1 MRIRMYNVGFGDC
14 FCIRD
19 RKSSLLVDFGAANS
33 KIEGRPRREVFD
45 VIISDLTT
53 ISRKNLLLTHFHP
66 DHVSGLLYMMRYRRD
81 AYEFEKIYLPDVFSD
96 PEMKYTLTLLLL
108 ADVTKKAS
116 LPGRRVSLFALA
128 EALCARKVKIDLLSR
143 GSEFEGKYTALW
155 PDVREVSRETEDVFN
170 SLIEDNEKAMTELV
184 NIAEEVRQLFMS
196 MTEEENEADD
206 PGAEKEAEDA
216 ALNQKDSDSAGSV
229 QENGGLQEYVQ
240 TKLELESKMGV
251 DGFAAQAHAANGTA
265 EVEKGAET
273 ESAAGTGAKPAV
285 RSAEQEDTVNS
296 QKETQRRLR
305 PEKLEKKFREL
316 QATPEFQI
324 LLECAEKQG
333 SLLRQFRHKISLA
346 FQNTRDGE
354 LNLLFT
360 GDVQPQYMK
369 MIVEDYD
376 GKIPLHEHYWCIK
389 VPHHGTESHFFD
401 FSRFSP
407 ENMLIPNGAYYD
419 NSKKKSKN
427 QRTSMQYGGL
437 FYINDAHMYCSNC
450 DCCDSYEN
458 GCSCREYDVISPS
471 YYKDI

>member
-19 RKSSLLVDFGAANS
+19 RKGSLLVDFGAVNS

-53 ISRKNLLLTHFHP
+53 IRKKNLLLTHFHP

-116 LPGRRVSLFALA
+116 LPGRRVSLLALA

-155 PDVREVSRETEDVFN
+155 PDVKMVNRETEDVFN

-196 MTEEENEADD
+196 MTVDENGADNL
-206 PGAEKEAEDA
+206 GAEKEAVDA
-216 ALNQKDSDSAGSV
+216 
-229 QENGGLQEYVQ
+229 
-240 TKLELESKMGV
+240 
-251 DGFAAQAHAANGTA
+251 AANGT
-265 EVEKGAET
+265 VGAET
-273 ESAAGTGAKPAV
+273 GAETASTAGTGVKSAV
-285 RSAEQEDTVNS
+285 KSAEQEDIENS

-316 QATPEFQI
+316 QVTPEFQT

-333 SLLRQFRHKISLA
+333 HLLRQFRYKISLA
-346 FQNTRDGE
+346 FQNTSDSE

-407 ENMLIPNGAYYD
+407 ENMMIPNGAYYD

>member
-53 ISRKNLLLTHFHP
+53 IRKKNLLLTHFHP

-81 AYEFEKIYLPDVFSD
+81 AYEFEKIYLPDVFSG
-96 PEMKYTLTLLLL
+96 PEMKYTLALLLL

-155 PDVREVSRETEDVFN
+155 PDVSEVSRETEEVFN
-170 SLIEDNEKAMTELV
+170 SLIENHENAMTELV
-184 NIAEEVRQLFMS
+184 NIAEEVRELFLS
-196 MTEEENEADD
+196 MTEETLEAEEKSEPLSVPEDTDGPESSLKDPREYSGENEEYTQEKLVLANEDAGAAIEDTAED
-206 PGAEKEAEDA
+206 PEETEKER
-216 ALNQKDSDSAGSV
+216 V
-229 QENGGLQEYVQ
+229 
-240 TKLELESKMGV
+240 
-251 DGFAAQAHAANGTA
+251 
-265 EVEKGAET
+265 
-273 ESAAGTGAKPAV
+273 
-285 RSAEQEDTVNS
+285 
-296 QKETQRRLR
+296 RRLN

-316 QATPEFQI
+316 QATEEFQA
-324 LLECAEKQG
+324 LLESAEKQG
-333 SLLRQFRHKISLA
+333 HSLRQFRHKISLA
-346 FQNTRDGE
+346 FQNTIDGE

-369 MIVEDYD
+369 MIAENYD
-376 GKIPLHEHYWCIK
+376 GKIQLHEHYWCIK

-401 FSRFSP
+401 FSGFSP
-407 ENMLIPNGAYYD
+407 ENMMIPNGAYYD

-437 FYINDAHMYCSNC
+437 FYINEAHMYCSNC

>member
-1 MRIRMYNVGFGDC
+1 MYNVGFGDC

-53 ISRKNLLLTHFHP
+53 IRKKNLLLTHFHP

-81 AYEFEKIYLPDVFSD
+81 AYEFEKIYLPDVFSG
-96 PEMKYTLTLLLL
+96 PEMKYTLALLLL

-155 PDVREVSRETEDVFN
+155 PDVSEVSRETEDVFN
-170 SLIEDNEKAMTELV
+170 SLIENHENAMTELV
-184 NIAEEVRQLFMS
+184 NIAEEVRQLFLS
-196 MTEEENEADD
+196 MTEDEKTENDVDNLSVDPNTEELKSADTSAEYAQEKLNLGD
-206 PGAEKEAEDA
+206 ALPVRESTGTADENTSEDQEISEKE
-216 ALNQKDSDSAGSV
+216 K
-229 QENGGLQEYVQ
+229 
-240 TKLELESKMGV
+240 TRR
-251 DGFAAQAHAANGTA
+251 AN
-265 EVEKGAET
+265 
-273 ESAAGTGAKPAV
+273 
-285 RSAEQEDTVNS
+285 
-296 QKETQRRLR
+296 

-316 QATPEFQI
+316 QATPEFQA
-324 LLECAEKQG
+324 LLESAEKQG
-333 SLLRQFRHKISLA
+333 HSLRQFRHKISLA
-346 FQNTRDGE
+346 FQNTNDGE

-369 MIVEDYD
+369 MIAENYD
-376 GKIPLHEHYWCIK
+376 GKIQLHEHYWCIK

-401 FSRFSP
+401 FSSFSP
-407 ENMLIPNGAYYD
+407 ENMMIPNGAYYD

-458 GCSCREYDVISPS
+458 GCSCREYDVISPA

>member
-1 MRIRMYNVGFGDC
+1 MYNVGFGDC

-53 ISRKNLLLTHFHP
+53 IRKKNLLLTHFHP

-81 AYEFEKIYLPDVFSD
+81 AYEFEKIYLPDVFSG
-96 PEMKYTLTLLLL
+96 PEMKYTLALLLL

-155 PDVREVSRETEDVFN
+155 PDVSEVSRETEEVFN
-170 SLIEDNEKAMTELV
+170 SLIENHENAMTELV
-184 NIAEEVRQLFMS
+184 NIAEEVRELFLS
-196 MTEEENEADD
+196 MTEETLEAEEKSEPLSVPEDTDGSESSLKDPREYSGENEEYTQEKLVLANEDAGAAIEDTAED
-206 PGAEKEAEDA
+206 PEETEKER
-216 ALNQKDSDSAGSV
+216 V
-229 QENGGLQEYVQ
+229 
-240 TKLELESKMGV
+240 
-251 DGFAAQAHAANGTA
+251 
-265 EVEKGAET
+265 
-273 ESAAGTGAKPAV
+273 
-285 RSAEQEDTVNS
+285 
-296 QKETQRRLR
+296 RRLN

-316 QATPEFQI
+316 QATEEFQA
-324 LLECAEKQG
+324 LLESAEKQG
-333 SLLRQFRHKISLA
+333 HSLRQFRHKISLA
-346 FQNTRDGE
+346 FQNTIDGE

-369 MIVEDYD
+369 MIAENYD
-376 GKIPLHEHYWCIK
+376 GKIQLHEHYWCIK

-401 FSRFSP
+401 FSGFSP
-407 ENMLIPNGAYYD
+407 ENMMIPNGAYYD

>member
-53 ISRKNLLLTHFHP
+53 IRKKNLLLTHFHP

-81 AYEFEKIYLPDVFSD
+81 AYEFEKIYLPDVFSG
-96 PEMKYTLTLLLL
+96 PEMKYTLALLLL

-155 PDVREVSRETEDVFN
+155 PDVSEVSRETEEVFN
-170 SLIEDNEKAMTELV
+170 SLIENHENAMTELV
-184 NIAEEVRQLFMS
+184 NIAEEVRELFLS
-196 MTEEENEADD
+196 MTEETLEAEEKSESLSVPEDTDGPESSLKDPREYSGENEEYTQEKLVLANEDAGAAIEDTAED
-206 PGAEKEAEDA
+206 PEETEKER
-216 ALNQKDSDSAGSV
+216 V
-229 QENGGLQEYVQ
+229 
-240 TKLELESKMGV
+240 
-251 DGFAAQAHAANGTA
+251 
-265 EVEKGAET
+265 
-273 ESAAGTGAKPAV
+273 
-285 RSAEQEDTVNS
+285 
-296 QKETQRRLR
+296 RRLN

-316 QATPEFQI
+316 QATEEFQA
-324 LLECAEKQG
+324 LLESAEKQG
-333 SLLRQFRHKISLA
+333 HSLRQFRHKISLA
-346 FQNTRDGE
+346 FQNTIDGE

-369 MIVEDYD
+369 MIAENYD
-376 GKIPLHEHYWCIK
+376 GKIQLHEHYWCIK

-401 FSRFSP
+401 FSGFSP
-407 ENMLIPNGAYYD
+407 ENMMIPNGAYYD

>member
-53 ISRKNLLLTHFHP
+53 IRKKNLLLTHFHP

-155 PDVREVSRETEDVFN
+155 PDVRTVSSETEDVFN

-196 MTEEENEADD
+196 MTEDEN
-206 PGAEKEAEDA
+206 GAEEDSEAEKVAEDVDG
-216 ALNQKDSDSAGSV
+216 NQTGSDSAESV
-229 QENGGLQEYVQ
+229 QGNNGTQEYSQ
-240 TKLELESKMGV
+240 AEL
-251 DGFAAQAHAANGTA
+251 
-265 EVEKGAET
+265 
-273 ESAAGTGAKPAV
+273 
-285 RSAEQEDTVNS
+285 RY
-296 QKETQRRLR
+296 RLK

-316 QATPEFQI
+316 QATAEFQA

-333 SLLRQFRHKISLA
+333 HLLRQFRHKISLA

-360 GDVQPQYMK
+360 GDVQSRYMK

-376 GKIPLHEHYWCIK
+376 GRIPLHEHYWCIK

-407 ENMLIPNGAYYD
+407 ENMMIPNGAYYD

>member
-53 ISRKNLLLTHFHP
+53 IRKKNLLLTHFHP

-81 AYEFEKIYLPDVFSD
+81 AYEFEKIYLPDVFSG
-96 PEMKYTLTLLLL
+96 PEMKYTLALLLL

-155 PDVREVSRETEDVFN
+155 PDVSEVSRETEEVFN
-170 SLIEDNEKAMTELV
+170 SLIENHENAMTELV
-184 NIAEEVRQLFMS
+184 NIAEEVRELFLS
-196 MTEEENEADD
+196 MTEETLEAEEKSEPLSVPEDTDGPESSLKDPREYSGENEEYTQEKLVLANEDAGAAIEDTAED
-206 PGAEKEAEDA
+206 PEETEKER
-216 ALNQKDSDSAGSV
+216 V
-229 QENGGLQEYVQ
+229 
-240 TKLELESKMGV
+240 
-251 DGFAAQAHAANGTA
+251 
-265 EVEKGAET
+265 
-273 ESAAGTGAKPAV
+273 
-285 RSAEQEDTVNS
+285 
-296 QKETQRRLR
+296 RRLN

-316 QATPEFQI
+316 QATEEFQA
-324 LLECAEKQG
+324 LLESAEKQG
-333 SLLRQFRHKISLA
+333 HSLRQFRHKISLA
-346 FQNTRDGE
+346 FQNTIDGE

-369 MIVEDYD
+369 MIAETYD
-376 GKIPLHEHYWCIK
+376 GKIQLHEHYWCIK

-401 FSRFSP
+401 FSGFSP
-407 ENMLIPNGAYYD
+407 ENMMIPNGAYYD

>member
-33 KIEGRPRREVFD
+33 KIEGKPRRDVFD

-53 ISRKNLLLTHFHP
+53 IRKKNLLLTHFHP

-81 AYEFEKIYLPDVFSD
+81 AYEFEKIYLPDVFSE
-96 PEMKYTLTLLLL
+96 PEMKYTLALLLL

-143 GSEFEGKYTALW
+143 GDEFEEKYTALW
-155 PDVREVSRETEDVFN
+155 PDVHMVGEETGDVFD
-170 SLIEDNEKAMTELV
+170 SLIENHESAMTELV
-184 NIAEEVRQLFMS
+184 NIAEEVRQLFLS
-196 MTEEENEADD
+196 MTEEVEEHILPEEA
-206 PGAEKEAEDA
+206 
-216 ALNQKDSDSAGSV
+216 
-229 QENGGLQEYVQ
+229 
-240 TKLELESKMGV
+240 T
-251 DGFAAQAHAANGTA
+251 
-265 EVEKGAET
+265 
-273 ESAAGTGAKPAV
+273 
-285 RSAEQEDTVNS
+285 EDTSESRDFDASVET
-296 QKETQRRLR
+296 QKEKMRRLR

-316 QATPEFQI
+316 QATPEFQS
-324 LLECAEKQG
+324 LLESAEQQG
-333 SLLRQFRHKISLA
+333 NLLRQFRHKISLA

-354 LNLLFT
+354 LNMLFT

-369 MIVEDYD
+369 LIVEDYD

-407 ENMLIPNGAYYD
+407 ENMMIPNGAYYD

-437 FYINDAHMYCSNC
+437 FYISDAHMYCSNC

-471 YYKDI
+471 YYNDI

>member
-1 MRIRMYNVGFGDC
+1 MRIRMYNVGFWDC

-53 ISRKNLLLTHFHP
+53 IRKKNLLLTHFHP

-81 AYEFEKIYLPDVFSD
+81 AYEFEKIYLPDVFSG
-96 PEMKYTLTLLLL
+96 PEMKYTLALLLL

-155 PDVREVSRETEDVFN
+155 PDVSEVSRETEEVFN
-170 SLIEDNEKAMTELV
+170 SLIENHENAMTELV
-184 NIAEEVRQLFMS
+184 NIAEEVRELFLS
-196 MTEEENEADD
+196 MTEETLEAEEKSEPLSVPEDTDGPESSLKDPREYSGENEEYTQEKLVLANEDAGAAIEDTAED
-206 PGAEKEAEDA
+206 PEETEKER
-216 ALNQKDSDSAGSV
+216 V
-229 QENGGLQEYVQ
+229 
-240 TKLELESKMGV
+240 
-251 DGFAAQAHAANGTA
+251 
-265 EVEKGAET
+265 
-273 ESAAGTGAKPAV
+273 
-285 RSAEQEDTVNS
+285 
-296 QKETQRRLR
+296 RRLN

-316 QATPEFQI
+316 QATEEFQA
-324 LLECAEKQG
+324 LLESAEKQG
-333 SLLRQFRHKISLA
+333 HSLRQFRHKISLA
-346 FQNTRDGE
+346 FQNTIDGE

-369 MIVEDYD
+369 MIAENYD
-376 GKIPLHEHYWCIK
+376 GKIQLHEHYWCIK

-401 FSRFSP
+401 FSGFSP
-407 ENMLIPNGAYYD
+407 ENMMIPNGAYYD

>member
-1 MRIRMYNVGFGDC
+1 MYNVGFGDC

-53 ISRKNLLLTHFHP
+53 IRKKNLLLTHFHP

-81 AYEFEKIYLPDVFSD
+81 AYEFEKIYLPDVFSG
-96 PEMKYTLTLLLL
+96 PEMKYTLALLLL

-155 PDVREVSRETEDVFN
+155 PDVSEVSRETEEVFN
-170 SLIEDNEKAMTELV
+170 SLIENHENAMTELV
-184 NIAEEVRQLFMS
+184 NIAEEVRELFLS
-196 MTEEENEADD
+196 MTEETLEAEEKSEPLSVPEDTDGPESSLKDPREYSGENEEYTQEKLVLANEDAGAAIEDTAED
-206 PGAEKEAEDA
+206 PEETEKER
-216 ALNQKDSDSAGSV
+216 V
-229 QENGGLQEYVQ
+229 
-240 TKLELESKMGV
+240 
-251 DGFAAQAHAANGTA
+251 
-265 EVEKGAET
+265 
-273 ESAAGTGAKPAV
+273 
-285 RSAEQEDTVNS
+285 
-296 QKETQRRLR
+296 RRLN

-316 QATPEFQI
+316 QATEEFQA
-324 LLECAEKQG
+324 LLESAEKQG
-333 SLLRQFRHKISLA
+333 HSLRQFRHKISLA
-346 FQNTRDGE
+346 FQNTIDGE

-369 MIVEDYD
+369 MIAENYD
-376 GKIPLHEHYWCIK
+376 GKIQLHEHYWCIK

-401 FSRFSP
+401 FSGFSP
-407 ENMLIPNGAYYD
+407 ENMMIPNGAYYD

-437 FYINDAHMYCSNC
+437 FYISDAHMYCSNC

>member
-53 ISRKNLLLTHFHP
+53 IRKKNLLLTHFHP

-155 PDVREVSRETEDVFN
+155 PDVRTVSSETEDVFN
-170 SLIEDNEKAMTELV
+170 SLIENNEKAMTELV

-196 MTEEENEADD
+196 MTEDENEADVNL
-206 PGAEKEAEDA
+206 GAEKEVVDA
-216 ALNQKDSDSAGSV
+216 AGKQTDSDSAGSV
-229 QENGGLQEYVQ
+229 QGNNGTQEY
-240 TKLELESKMGV
+240 
-251 DGFAAQAHAANGTA
+251 AQAELRH
-265 EVEKGAET
+265 
-273 ESAAGTGAKPAV
+273 
-285 RSAEQEDTVNS
+285 
-296 QKETQRRLR
+296 RLK

-316 QATPEFQI
+316 QATAEFQA

-333 SLLRQFRHKISLA
+333 HLLRQFRHKISLA

-360 GDVQPQYMK
+360 GDV
-369 MIVEDYD
+369 
-376 GKIPLHEHYWCIK
+376 
-389 VPHHGTESHFFD
+389 
-401 FSRFSP
+401 
-407 ENMLIPNGAYYD
+407 
-419 NSKKKSKN
+419 
-427 QRTSMQYGGL
+427 
-437 FYINDAHMYCSNC
+437 
-450 DCCDSYEN
+450 
-458 GCSCREYDVISPS
+458 
-471 YYKDI
+471 

>member
-53 ISRKNLLLTHFHP
+53 IRKKNLLLTHFHP

-81 AYEFEKIYLPDVFSD
+81 AYEFEKIYLPDVFSG
-96 PEMKYTLTLLLL
+96 PEMKYTLALLLL

-155 PDVREVSRETEDVFN
+155 PDVSEVSRETEEVFN
-170 SLIEDNEKAMTELV
+170 SLIENHENAMTELV
-184 NIAEEVRQLFMS
+184 NIAEEVRELFLS
-196 MTEEENEADD
+196 MTEETLEAEEKSEPLSVPEDTDGPESSLKDPREYSEENEEYTQ
-206 PGAEKEAEDA
+206 EKLVLANEDA
-216 ALNQKDSDSAGSV
+216 G
-229 QENGGLQEYVQ
+229 
-240 TKLELESKMGV
+240 
-251 DGFAAQAHAANGTA
+251 AAI
-265 EVEKGAET
+265 
-273 ESAAGTGAKPAV
+273 
-285 RSAEQEDTVNS
+285 EDTVEDPEETE
-296 QKETQRRLR
+296 KERVRRLN

-316 QATPEFQI
+316 QATEEFQA
-324 LLECAEKQG
+324 LLESAEKQG
-333 SLLRQFRHKISLA
+333 HSLRQFRHKISLA
-346 FQNTRDGE
+346 FQNTIDGE

-360 GDVQPQYMK
+360 GDVQPQYLK
-369 MIVEDYD
+369 MIAENYD
-376 GKIPLHEHYWCIK
+376 GKIQLHEHYWCIK

-401 FSRFSP
+401 FSGFSP
-407 ENMLIPNGAYYD
+407 ENMMIPNGAYYD

>member
-53 ISRKNLLLTHFHP
+53 IRKKNLLLTHFHP

-81 AYEFEKIYLPDVFSD
+81 AYEFEKIYLPDVFSG
-96 PEMKYTLTLLLL
+96 PEMKYTLALLLL

-155 PDVREVSRETEDVFN
+155 PDVSEVSRETEEVFN
-170 SLIEDNEKAMTELV
+170 SLIENHENAMTELV
-184 NIAEEVRQLFMS
+184 NIAEEVRELFLS
-196 MTEEENEADD
+196 MTEGTLEAEEKSEPLSVPEDTDGPESSLKDPREYSGENEEYTQEKLVLANEDAGAAIEDTAED
-206 PGAEKEAEDA
+206 PEETEKER
-216 ALNQKDSDSAGSV
+216 V
-229 QENGGLQEYVQ
+229 
-240 TKLELESKMGV
+240 
-251 DGFAAQAHAANGTA
+251 
-265 EVEKGAET
+265 
-273 ESAAGTGAKPAV
+273 
-285 RSAEQEDTVNS
+285 
-296 QKETQRRLR
+296 RRLN

-316 QATPEFQI
+316 QATEEFQA
-324 LLECAEKQG
+324 LLESAEKQG
-333 SLLRQFRHKISLA
+333 HSLRQFRHKISLA
-346 FQNTRDGE
+346 FQNTIDGE

-360 GDVQPQYMK
+360 GDVQPQYMR
-369 MIVEDYD
+369 MIAENYD
-376 GKIPLHEHYWCIK
+376 GRIPLHEHYWCIK

-407 ENMLIPNGAYYD
+407 ENMMIPNGAYYD

>member
-53 ISRKNLLLTHFHP
+53 IRKKNLLLTHFHP

-116 LPGRRVSLFALA
+116 LPGRRVSLLALA

-155 PDVREVSRETEDVFN
+155 PDVRTVSSETEDVFN
-170 SLIEDNEKAMTELV
+170 SLIEDIEKAMTELV

-196 MTEEENEADD
+196 MTVDENGADNL
-206 PGAEKEAEDA
+206 GAEKEAVDA
-216 ALNQKDSDSAGSV
+216 
-229 QENGGLQEYVQ
+229 
-240 TKLELESKMGV
+240 
-251 DGFAAQAHAANGTA
+251 AANGT
-265 EVEKGAET
+265 VGAET
-273 ESAAGTGAKPAV
+273 GAETASTAGTGVKSAV
-285 RSAEQEDTVNS
+285 KSAEQEDIENS

-316 QATPEFQI
+316 QATPEFQA

-333 SLLRQFRHKISLA
+333 HLLRQFRHKISLA

-360 GDVQPQYMK
+360 GDVQPRYMK

-376 GKIPLHEHYWCIK
+376 GRIPLHEHYWCIK

>member
-33 KIEGRPRREVFD
+33 KIEGKPRRDVFD

-53 ISRKNLLLTHFHP
+53 IRKKNLLLTHFHP

-81 AYEFEKIYLPDVFSD
+81 AYEFEKIYLPDVFSE
-96 PEMKYTLTLLLL
+96 PEMKYTLALLLL

-143 GSEFEGKYTALW
+143 GDEFEEKYTALW
-155 PDVREVSRETEDVFN
+155 PDVHMVGEETGDVFN
-170 SLIEDNEKAMTELV
+170 SLIEDHENAMTELV
-184 NIAEEVRQLFMS
+184 NIAEEVRQLFLS
-196 MTEEENEADD
+196 MTEEAEGRILPEEA
-206 PGAEKEAEDA
+206 
-216 ALNQKDSDSAGSV
+216 
-229 QENGGLQEYVQ
+229 
-240 TKLELESKMGV
+240 T
-251 DGFAAQAHAANGTA
+251 
-265 EVEKGAET
+265 
-273 ESAAGTGAKPAV
+273 
-285 RSAEQEDTVNS
+285 EDTSESRDFDASVET
-296 QKETQRRLR
+296 QKEKMRRLR

-316 QATPEFQI
+316 QATPEFQS
-324 LLECAEKQG
+324 LLESAEQQG
-333 SLLRQFRHKISLA
+333 NLLRQFRHKISLA

-354 LNLLFT
+354 LNMLFT

-369 MIVEDYD
+369 LIVEDYD

-407 ENMLIPNGAYYD
+407 ENMMIPNGAYYD

-437 FYINDAHMYCSNC
+437 FYISDAHMYCSNC

>member
-1 MRIRMYNVGFGDC
+1 MYNVGFGDC

-53 ISRKNLLLTHFHP
+53 IRKKNLLLTHFHP

-81 AYEFEKIYLPDVFSD
+81 AYEFEKIYLPDVFSG
-96 PEMKYTLTLLLL
+96 PEMKYTLALLLL

-155 PDVREVSRETEDVFN
+155 PDVSEVSRETEEVFN
-170 SLIEDNEKAMTELV
+170 SLIENHENAMTELV
-184 NIAEEVRQLFMS
+184 NIAEEVRELFLS
-196 MTEEENEADD
+196 MTEETLEAEEKSEPLSVPEDTDGPESSLKDPREYSGENEEYTQEKLVLANEDAGAAIEDTAED
-206 PGAEKEAEDA
+206 PEETEKER
-216 ALNQKDSDSAGSV
+216 V
-229 QENGGLQEYVQ
+229 
-240 TKLELESKMGV
+240 
-251 DGFAAQAHAANGTA
+251 
-265 EVEKGAET
+265 
-273 ESAAGTGAKPAV
+273 
-285 RSAEQEDTVNS
+285 
-296 QKETQRRLR
+296 RRLN

-316 QATPEFQI
+316 QATEEFQA
-324 LLECAEKQG
+324 LLESAEKQG
-333 SLLRQFRHKISLA
+333 HSLRQFRHKISLA
-346 FQNTRDGE
+346 FQNTIDGE

-369 MIVEDYD
+369 MIAENYD
-376 GKIPLHEHYWCIK
+376 GKIQLYEHYWCIK

-401 FSRFSP
+401 FSGFSP
-407 ENMLIPNGAYYD
+407 ENMMIPNGAYYD

>member
-53 ISRKNLLLTHFHP
+53 IRKKNLLLTHFHP

-81 AYEFEKIYLPDVFSD
+81 AYEFEKIYLPDVFSGPD
-96 PEMKYTLTLLLL
+96 MKYTLALLLL

-155 PDVREVSRETEDVFN
+155 PDVSEVSRETEEVFN
-170 SLIEDNEKAMTELV
+170 SLIENHENAMTELV
-184 NIAEEVRQLFMS
+184 NIAEEVRELFLS
-196 MTEEENEADD
+196 MTEETLEAEEKSEPLSVPEDTDGPESSLKDPREYSGENEEYTQEKLVLANEDAGAAIEDTAED
-206 PGAEKEAEDA
+206 PEETEKER
-216 ALNQKDSDSAGSV
+216 V
-229 QENGGLQEYVQ
+229 
-240 TKLELESKMGV
+240 
-251 DGFAAQAHAANGTA
+251 
-265 EVEKGAET
+265 
-273 ESAAGTGAKPAV
+273 
-285 RSAEQEDTVNS
+285 
-296 QKETQRRLR
+296 RRLN

-316 QATPEFQI
+316 QATEEFQA
-324 LLECAEKQG
+324 LLESAEKQG
-333 SLLRQFRHKISLA
+333 HSLRQFRHKISLA
-346 FQNTRDGE
+346 FQNTIDGE

-369 MIVEDYD
+369 MIAENYD
-376 GKIPLHEHYWCIK
+376 GKIQLHEHYWCIK

-401 FSRFSP
+401 FSGFSP
-407 ENMLIPNGAYYD
+407 ENMMIPNGAYYD

>member
-19 RKSSLLVDFGAANS
+19 RKSSLLVDFGVANS

-53 ISRKNLLLTHFHP
+53 IRKKNLLLTHFHP

-81 AYEFEKIYLPDVFSD
+81 AYEFEKIYLPDVFSG
-96 PEMKYTLTLLLL
+96 PEMKYTLALLLL

-155 PDVREVSRETEDVFN
+155 PDVSEVSRETEEVFN
-170 SLIEDNEKAMTELV
+170 SLIENHENAMTELV
-184 NIAEEVRQLFMS
+184 NIAEEVRELFLS
-196 MTEEENEADD
+196 MTEETLEAEEKSEPLSVPEDTDGPESSLKDPREYSGENEEYTQEKLVLANEDAGAAIEDTAED
-206 PGAEKEAEDA
+206 PEETEKER
-216 ALNQKDSDSAGSV
+216 V
-229 QENGGLQEYVQ
+229 
-240 TKLELESKMGV
+240 
-251 DGFAAQAHAANGTA
+251 
-265 EVEKGAET
+265 
-273 ESAAGTGAKPAV
+273 
-285 RSAEQEDTVNS
+285 
-296 QKETQRRLR
+296 RRLN

-316 QATPEFQI
+316 QATEEFQA
-324 LLECAEKQG
+324 LLESAEKQG
-333 SLLRQFRHKISLA
+333 HSLRQFRHKISLA
-346 FQNTRDGE
+346 FQNTIDGE

-360 GDVQPQYMK
+360 GDVQPQYLK
-369 MIVEDYD
+369 MIAENYD
-376 GKIPLHEHYWCIK
+376 GKIQLHEHYWCIK

-401 FSRFSP
+401 FSGFSP
-407 ENMLIPNGAYYD
+407 ENMMIPNGAYYD

>member
-1 MRIRMYNVGFGDC
+1 MYNVGFGDC

-53 ISRKNLLLTHFHP
+53 IRKKNLLLTHFHP

-81 AYEFEKIYLPDVFSD
+81 AYEFEKIYLPDVFSG
-96 PEMKYTLTLLLL
+96 PEMKYTLALLLL

-155 PDVREVSRETEDVFN
+155 PDVSEVSRETEEVFN
-170 SLIEDNEKAMTELV
+170 SLIENHENAMTELV
-184 NIAEEVRQLFMS
+184 NIAEEVRELFLS
-196 MTEEENEADD
+196 MTEETLEAEEKSEPLSVPEDTDGPESSLKDPREYSGENEEYTQEKLVLANEDAGAAIEDTAED
-206 PGAEKEAEDA
+206 PEETEKER
-216 ALNQKDSDSAGSV
+216 V
-229 QENGGLQEYVQ
+229 
-240 TKLELESKMGV
+240 
-251 DGFAAQAHAANGTA
+251 
-265 EVEKGAET
+265 
-273 ESAAGTGAKPAV
+273 
-285 RSAEQEDTVNS
+285 
-296 QKETQRRLR
+296 RRLN

-316 QATPEFQI
+316 QATEEFQA
-324 LLECAEKQG
+324 LLESAEKQG
-333 SLLRQFRHKISLA
+333 HSLRQFRHKISLA
-346 FQNTRDGE
+346 FQNTIDGE

-369 MIVEDYD
+369 MIAENYD
-376 GKIPLHEHYWCIK
+376 GKIQLHEHYWCIK
-389 VPHHGTESHFFD
+389 VPHHGTKSHFFD
-401 FSRFSP
+401 FSGFSP
-407 ENMLIPNGAYYD
+407 ENMMIPNGAYYD

>member
-53 ISRKNLLLTHFHP
+53 IRKKNLLLTHFHP

-81 AYEFEKIYLPDVFSD
+81 AYEFEKIYLPDVFSG
-96 PEMKYTLTLLLL
+96 PEMKYTLALLLL

-155 PDVREVSRETEDVFN
+155 PDVSEVSRETEEVFN
-170 SLIEDNEKAMTELV
+170 SLIENHENAMTELV
-184 NIAEEVRQLFMS
+184 NIAEEVRELFLS
-196 MTEEENEADD
+196 MTEETLEAEEKSEPLSVPEDTDGPESSLKDPREYSGENEEYTQEKLVLANEDAGAAIEDTAED
-206 PGAEKEAEDA
+206 PEETEKER
-216 ALNQKDSDSAGSV
+216 V
-229 QENGGLQEYVQ
+229 
-240 TKLELESKMGV
+240 
-251 DGFAAQAHAANGTA
+251 
-265 EVEKGAET
+265 
-273 ESAAGTGAKPAV
+273 
-285 RSAEQEDTVNS
+285 
-296 QKETQRRLR
+296 RRLN

-316 QATPEFQI
+316 QATEEFQA
-324 LLECAEKQG
+324 LLESAEKQG
-333 SLLRQFRHKISLA
+333 HSLRQFRHKISLA
-346 FQNTRDGE
+346 FQNTIDGE

-360 GDVQPQYMK
+360 GDVHPQYMK
-369 MIVEDYD
+369 MIAENYD
-376 GKIPLHEHYWCIK
+376 GKIQLHEHYWCIK

-401 FSRFSP
+401 FSGFSP
-407 ENMLIPNGAYYD
+407 ENMMIPNGAYYD

>member
-19 RKSSLLVDFGAANS
+19 RKSRLLVDFGAANS

-53 ISRKNLLLTHFHP
+53 IRKKNLLLTHFHP

-81 AYEFEKIYLPDVFSD
+81 AYEFEKIYLPDVFSG
-96 PEMKYTLTLLLL
+96 PEMKYTLALLLL

-155 PDVREVSRETEDVFN
+155 PDVSEVSRETEEVFN
-170 SLIEDNEKAMTELV
+170 SLIENHENAMTELV
-184 NIAEEVRQLFMS
+184 NIAEEVRELFLS
-196 MTEEENEADD
+196 MTEETLEAEEKSEPLSVPEDTDGPESSLKDPREYSGENEEYTQEKLVLANEDAGAAIEDTAED
-206 PGAEKEAEDA
+206 PEETEKER
-216 ALNQKDSDSAGSV
+216 V
-229 QENGGLQEYVQ
+229 
-240 TKLELESKMGV
+240 
-251 DGFAAQAHAANGTA
+251 
-265 EVEKGAET
+265 
-273 ESAAGTGAKPAV
+273 
-285 RSAEQEDTVNS
+285 
-296 QKETQRRLR
+296 RRLN

-316 QATPEFQI
+316 QATEEFQA
-324 LLECAEKQG
+324 LLESAEKQG
-333 SLLRQFRHKISLA
+333 HSLRQFRHKISLA
-346 FQNTRDGE
+346 FQNTIDGE

-360 GDVQPQYMK
+360 GDVQPQYLK
-369 MIVEDYD
+369 MIAENYD
-376 GKIPLHEHYWCIK
+376 GKIQLHEHYWCIK

-401 FSRFSP
+401 FSGFSP
-407 ENMLIPNGAYYD
+407 ENMMIPNGAYYD

>member
-53 ISRKNLLLTHFHP
+53 IRKKNLLLTHFHP

-81 AYEFEKIYLPDVFSD
+81 AYEFEKIYLPDVFSG
-96 PEMKYTLTLLLL
+96 PEMKYTLALLLL

-155 PDVREVSRETEDVFN
+155 PDVSEVSRETEEVFN
-170 SLIEDNEKAMTELV
+170 SLIENHENAMTELV
-184 NIAEEVRQLFMS
+184 NIAEEVRELFLS
-196 MTEEENEADD
+196 MTEEILEAEEKSEPLSVPEDTDGPESSLKDPREYSGENEEYTQEKLVLANEDAGAAIEDTAED
-206 PGAEKEAEDA
+206 PEETEKER
-216 ALNQKDSDSAGSV
+216 V
-229 QENGGLQEYVQ
+229 
-240 TKLELESKMGV
+240 
-251 DGFAAQAHAANGTA
+251 
-265 EVEKGAET
+265 
-273 ESAAGTGAKPAV
+273 
-285 RSAEQEDTVNS
+285 
-296 QKETQRRLR
+296 RRLN

-316 QATPEFQI
+316 QATEEFQA
-324 LLECAEKQG
+324 LLESAEKQG
-333 SLLRQFRHKISLA
+333 HSLRQFRHKISLA
-346 FQNTRDGE
+346 FQNTIDGE

-360 GDVQPQYMK
+360 GDVQPQYLK
-369 MIVEDYD
+369 MIAENYD
-376 GKIPLHEHYWCIK
+376 GKIQLHEHYWCIK

-401 FSRFSP
+401 FSGFSP
-407 ENMLIPNGAYYD
+407 ENMMIPNGAYYD

>member
-53 ISRKNLLLTHFHP
+53 IRKKNLLLTHFHP

-81 AYEFEKIYLPDVFSD
+81 AYEFEKIYLPDVFSG
-96 PEMKYTLTLLLL
+96 PEMKYTLALLLL

-155 PDVREVSRETEDVFN
+155 PDVSEVSRETEEVFN
-170 SLIEDNEKAMTELV
+170 SLIENHENAMTELV
-184 NIAEEVRQLFMS
+184 NIAEEVRELFLS
-196 MTEEENEADD
+196 MTEETLEAEEKSEPLSVPEDTDGPESSLKDPREYSGENEEYTQEKLVLANEDAGAAIEDTAED
-206 PGAEKEAEDA
+206 PEETEKER
-216 ALNQKDSDSAGSV
+216 V
-229 QENGGLQEYVQ
+229 
-240 TKLELESKMGV
+240 
-251 DGFAAQAHAANGTA
+251 
-265 EVEKGAET
+265 
-273 ESAAGTGAKPAV
+273 
-285 RSAEQEDTVNS
+285 
-296 QKETQRRLR
+296 RRLN

-316 QATPEFQI
+316 QATEEFQA
-324 LLECAEKQG
+324 LLESAEKQG
-333 SLLRQFRHKISLA
+333 HALRQFRHKISLA
-346 FQNTRDGE
+346 FQNTIDGE

-369 MIVEDYD
+369 MIAENYD
-376 GKIPLHEHYWCIK
+376 GKIQLHEHYWCIK

-401 FSRFSP
+401 FSGFSP
-407 ENMLIPNGAYYD
+407 ENMMIPNGAYYD

>member
-53 ISRKNLLLTHFHP
+53 IRKKNLLLTHFHP

-81 AYEFEKIYLPDVFSD
+81 AYEFEKIYLPDVFSG
-96 PEMKYTLTLLLL
+96 PEMKYTLALLLL
-108 ADVTKKAS
+108 ADVTKNAS
-116 LPGRRVSLFALA
+116 RPGRRVSLFALA

-155 PDVREVSRETEDVFN
+155 PDVSEVSRETEEVFN
-170 SLIEDNEKAMTELV
+170 SLIENHENAMTELV
-184 NIAEEVRQLFMS
+184 NIAEEVRELFLS
-196 MTEEENEADD
+196 MTEETLEAEEKSEPLSVPEDTDGPESSLKDPREYSGENEEYTQEKLVLANEDAGAAIEDTAED
-206 PGAEKEAEDA
+206 PEETEKER
-216 ALNQKDSDSAGSV
+216 V
-229 QENGGLQEYVQ
+229 
-240 TKLELESKMGV
+240 
-251 DGFAAQAHAANGTA
+251 
-265 EVEKGAET
+265 
-273 ESAAGTGAKPAV
+273 
-285 RSAEQEDTVNS
+285 
-296 QKETQRRLR
+296 RRLN

-316 QATPEFQI
+316 QATEEFQA
-324 LLECAEKQG
+324 LLESAEKQG
-333 SLLRQFRHKISLA
+333 HSLRQFRHKISLA
-346 FQNTRDGE
+346 FQNTIDGE

-369 MIVEDYD
+369 MIAENYD
-376 GKIPLHEHYWCIK
+376 GKIQLHEHYWCIK

-401 FSRFSP
+401 FSGFSP
-407 ENMLIPNGAYYD
+407 ENMMIPNGAYYD

>member
-53 ISRKNLLLTHFHP
+53 IRKKNLLLTHFHP

-81 AYEFEKIYLPDVFSD
+81 AYEFEKIYLPDVFSG
-96 PEMKYTLTLLLL
+96 PEMKYTLALLLL

-155 PDVREVSRETEDVFN
+155 PDVSEVSRETEEVFN
-170 SLIEDNEKAMTELV
+170 SLIENHENAMTELV
-184 NIAEEVRQLFMS
+184 NIAEEVRELFLS
-196 MTEEENEADD
+196 MTEETLEAEEKSEPLSVPEDTDGPESSLKDPREYSGENEEYTQEKLVLANEDAGAAIEDTAED
-206 PGAEKEAEDA
+206 PEETEKER
-216 ALNQKDSDSAGSV
+216 V
-229 QENGGLQEYVQ
+229 
-240 TKLELESKMGV
+240 
-251 DGFAAQAHAANGTA
+251 
-265 EVEKGAET
+265 
-273 ESAAGTGAKPAV
+273 
-285 RSAEQEDTVNS
+285 
-296 QKETQRRLR
+296 RRLN

-316 QATPEFQI
+316 QATEEFQA
-324 LLECAEKQG
+324 LLESAEKQG
-333 SLLRQFRHKISLA
+333 HSLRQFRHKISLA
-346 FQNTRDGE
+346 FHNTIDGE

-369 MIVEDYD
+369 MIAENYD
-376 GKIPLHEHYWCIK
+376 GKIQLHEHYWCIK

-401 FSRFSP
+401 FSGFYP
-407 ENMLIPNGAYYD
+407 ENMMIPNGAYYD

>member
-53 ISRKNLLLTHFHP
+53 IRKKNLLLTHFHP

-155 PDVREVSRETEDVFN
+155 PDVKMVSRETEDVFN

-196 MTEEENEADD
+196 MTVDENGADD
-206 PGAEKEAEDA
+206 LGAEKEAVDA
-216 ALNQKDSDSAGSV
+216 AGKQTDSDSAGSV
-229 QENGGLQEYVQ
+229 QGNNGTQEY
-240 TKLELESKMGV
+240 
-251 DGFAAQAHAANGTA
+251 AQAELQH
-265 EVEKGAET
+265 
-273 ESAAGTGAKPAV
+273 
-285 RSAEQEDTVNS
+285 
-296 QKETQRRLR
+296 RLK

-316 QATPEFQI
+316 QATSEFQE
-324 LLECAEKQG
+324 LLECAEIRG
-333 SLLRQFRHKISLA
+333 HLLRQFRHKISLA
-346 FQNTRDGE
+346 FQNTSDGE

-407 ENMLIPNGAYYD
+407 ENMMIPNGAYYD

>member
-53 ISRKNLLLTHFHP
+53 IRKKNLLLTHFHP
-66 DHVSGLLYMMRYRRD
+66 NHVSGLLYMMRYRRD
-81 AYEFEKIYLPDVFSD
+81 AYEFEKIYLPDVFSG
-96 PEMKYTLTLLLL
+96 PEMKYTLALLLL

-128 EALCARKVKIDLLSR
+128 EALCARRVKIDLLSR

-155 PDVREVSRETEDVFN
+155 PDLSEVSRETEEVFN
-170 SLIEDNEKAMTELV
+170 SLIENHENAMTELV
-184 NIAEEVRQLFMS
+184 NIAEEVRELFLS
-196 MTEEENEADD
+196 MTEETLEAEEKSEPLSVPEDTDGPESSLKDPREYSGENEEYTQEKLVLANEDAGAAIEDTAED
-206 PGAEKEAEDA
+206 PEETEKER
-216 ALNQKDSDSAGSV
+216 V
-229 QENGGLQEYVQ
+229 
-240 TKLELESKMGV
+240 
-251 DGFAAQAHAANGTA
+251 
-265 EVEKGAET
+265 
-273 ESAAGTGAKPAV
+273 
-285 RSAEQEDTVNS
+285 
-296 QKETQRRLR
+296 RRLN

-316 QATPEFQI
+316 QATEEFQA
-324 LLECAEKQG
+324 LLESAEKQG
-333 SLLRQFRHKISLA
+333 HSLRQFRHKISLA
-346 FQNTRDGE
+346 FQNTIDGE

-369 MIVEDYD
+369 MIAENYD
-376 GKIPLHEHYWCIK
+376 GKIQLHEHYWCIK

-401 FSRFSP
+401 FSGFSP
-407 ENMLIPNGAYYD
+407 ENMMIPNGAYYD

>member
-53 ISRKNLLLTHFHP
+53 IRKKNLLLTHFHP

-81 AYEFEKIYLPDVFSD
+81 AYEFEKIYLPDVFSG
-96 PEMKYTLTLLLL
+96 PEMKYTLALLLL

-155 PDVREVSRETEDVFN
+155 PDVSEVSRETEEVFN
-170 SLIEDNEKAMTELV
+170 SLIENHENAMTELV
-184 NIAEEVRQLFMS
+184 NIAEEVRELFLS
-196 MTEEENEADD
+196 MTEETLEAEEKSESLSVPEDTDGPESSLKDPREYSGENEEYTQEKLVLANEDAGAAIEDTAED
-206 PGAEKEAEDA
+206 PEETEKER
-216 ALNQKDSDSAGSV
+216 V
-229 QENGGLQEYVQ
+229 
-240 TKLELESKMGV
+240 
-251 DGFAAQAHAANGTA
+251 
-265 EVEKGAET
+265 
-273 ESAAGTGAKPAV
+273 
-285 RSAEQEDTVNS
+285 
-296 QKETQRRLR
+296 RRLN

-316 QATPEFQI
+316 QATEEFQA
-324 LLECAEKQG
+324 LLESAEKQG
-333 SLLRQFRHKISLA
+333 HSLRQFRHKISLA
-346 FQNTRDGE
+346 FQNTIDGE

-360 GDVQPQYMK
+360 GDVQPQYLK
-369 MIVEDYD
+369 MIAENYD
-376 GKIPLHEHYWCIK
+376 GKIQLHEHYWCIK

-401 FSRFSP
+401 FSGFSP
-407 ENMLIPNGAYYD
+407 ENMMIPNGAYYD

>member
-53 ISRKNLLLTHFHP
+53 IRKKNLLLTHFHP

-81 AYEFEKIYLPDVFSD
+81 AYEFEKIYLPDVFSG
-96 PEMKYTLTLLLL
+96 PEMKYTLALLLL

-116 LPGRRVSLFALA
+116 LPGRRVSFFALA

-155 PDVREVSRETEDVFN
+155 PDVSEVSRETEEVFN
-170 SLIEDNEKAMTELV
+170 SLIENHENAMTELV
-184 NIAEEVRQLFMS
+184 NIAEEVRELFLS
-196 MTEEENEADD
+196 MTEETLEAEEKSEPLSVPEDTDGPESSLKDPREYSGENEEYTQEKLVLANEDAGAAIEDTAED
-206 PGAEKEAEDA
+206 PEETEKER
-216 ALNQKDSDSAGSV
+216 V
-229 QENGGLQEYVQ
+229 
-240 TKLELESKMGV
+240 
-251 DGFAAQAHAANGTA
+251 
-265 EVEKGAET
+265 
-273 ESAAGTGAKPAV
+273 
-285 RSAEQEDTVNS
+285 
-296 QKETQRRLR
+296 RRLN

-316 QATPEFQI
+316 QATEEFQA
-324 LLECAEKQG
+324 LLESAEKQG
-333 SLLRQFRHKISLA
+333 HSLRQFRHKISLA
-346 FQNTRDGE
+346 FQNTIDGE

-369 MIVEDYD
+369 MIAENYD
-376 GKIPLHEHYWCIK
+376 GKIQLHEHYWCIK

-401 FSRFSP
+401 FSGFSP
-407 ENMLIPNGAYYD
+407 ENMMIPNGAYYD

>member
-1 MRIRMYNVGFGDC
+1 MYNVGFGDC

-53 ISRKNLLLTHFHP
+53 IRKKNLLLTHFHP

-81 AYEFEKIYLPDVFSD
+81 AYEFEKIYLPDVFSG
-96 PEMKYTLTLLLL
+96 PEMKYTLALLLL

-155 PDVREVSRETEDVFN
+155 PDVSEVSRETEEVFN
-170 SLIEDNEKAMTELV
+170 SLIENHENAMTELV
-184 NIAEEVRQLFMS
+184 NIAEEVRELFLS
-196 MTEEENEADD
+196 MTEETLEAEEKSEPLSVPEDTDGPESSLKDPREYSGENEEYTQEKLVLANEDAGAAIEDTAED
-206 PGAEKEAEDA
+206 PEETEKER
-216 ALNQKDSDSAGSV
+216 V
-229 QENGGLQEYVQ
+229 
-240 TKLELESKMGV
+240 
-251 DGFAAQAHAANGTA
+251 
-265 EVEKGAET
+265 
-273 ESAAGTGAKPAV
+273 
-285 RSAEQEDTVNS
+285 
-296 QKETQRRLR
+296 RRLN

-316 QATPEFQI
+316 QATEEFQA
-324 LLECAEKQG
+324 LLESAEKQG
-333 SLLRQFRHKISLA
+333 HSLRQFRHKISLA
-346 FQNTRDGE
+346 FQNTIDGE

-369 MIVEDYD
+369 MIAENYD
-376 GKIPLHEHYWCIK
+376 GKIQLHEHYWCIK

-407 ENMLIPNGAYYD
+407 ENMMIPNGAYYD

-437 FYINDAHMYCSNC
+437 FYISDAHMYCSNC

>member
-53 ISRKNLLLTHFHP
+53 IRKKNLLLTHFHP

-81 AYEFEKIYLPDVFSD
+81 AYEFEKIYLPDVFSG
-96 PEMKYTLTLLLL
+96 PEMKYTLALLLL

-155 PDVREVSRETEDVFN
+155 PDVSEVSRETEEVFN
-170 SLIEDNEKAMTELV
+170 SLIENHENAMTELV
-184 NIAEEVRQLFMS
+184 NIAEEVRELFLS
-196 MTEEENEADD
+196 MTEETLEAEEKSEPLSVPEDTDGPESSLKDPREYSGENKEYTQEKLVLANEDAGAAIEDTAED
-206 PGAEKEAEDA
+206 PEETEKER
-216 ALNQKDSDSAGSV
+216 V
-229 QENGGLQEYVQ
+229 
-240 TKLELESKMGV
+240 
-251 DGFAAQAHAANGTA
+251 
-265 EVEKGAET
+265 
-273 ESAAGTGAKPAV
+273 
-285 RSAEQEDTVNS
+285 
-296 QKETQRRLR
+296 RRLN

-316 QATPEFQI
+316 QATEEFQA
-324 LLECAEKQG
+324 LLESAEKQG
-333 SLLRQFRHKISLA
+333 HSLRQFRHKISLA
-346 FQNTRDGE
+346 FQNTIDGE

-360 GDVQPQYMK
+360 GDVQPQYLK
-369 MIVEDYD
+369 MIAENYD
-376 GKIPLHEHYWCIK
+376 GKIQLHEHYWCIK

-401 FSRFSP
+401 FSGFSP
-407 ENMLIPNGAYYD
+407 ENMMIPNGAYYD

>member
-19 RKSSLLVDFGAANS
+19 RKSSLLVYFGAATS

-45 VIISDLTT
+45 EIISDLTT
-53 ISRKNLLLTHFHP
+53 IRKKNLLLTHFHP

-81 AYEFEKIYLPDVFSD
+81 AYEFEKIYLPDVFSG
-96 PEMKYTLTLLLL
+96 PEMKYTLALLLL

-155 PDVREVSRETEDVFN
+155 PDVSEVSRETEEVFN
-170 SLIEDNEKAMTELV
+170 SLIENHENAMTELV
-184 NIAEEVRQLFMS
+184 NIAEEVRELFLS
-196 MTEEENEADD
+196 MTEETLEAEEKSEPLSVPEDTDGPESSLKDPREYSGENEEYTQEKLVLANEDAGAAIEDTAED
-206 PGAEKEAEDA
+206 PEETEKER
-216 ALNQKDSDSAGSV
+216 V
-229 QENGGLQEYVQ
+229 
-240 TKLELESKMGV
+240 
-251 DGFAAQAHAANGTA
+251 
-265 EVEKGAET
+265 
-273 ESAAGTGAKPAV
+273 
-285 RSAEQEDTVNS
+285 
-296 QKETQRRLR
+296 RRLN

-316 QATPEFQI
+316 QATEEFQA
-324 LLECAEKQG
+324 LLESAEKQG
-333 SLLRQFRHKISLA
+333 HSLRQFRHKISLA
-346 FQNTRDGE
+346 FQNTIDGE

-369 MIVEDYD
+369 MIAENYD
-376 GKIPLHEHYWCIK
+376 GKIQLHEHYWCIK

-401 FSRFSP
+401 FSGFSP
-407 ENMLIPNGAYYD
+407 ENMMIPNGAYYD

>member
-19 RKSSLLVDFGAANS
+19 RKGSLLVDFGAVNS

-53 ISRKNLLLTHFHP
+53 IRKKNLLLTHFHP

-116 LPGRRVSLFALA
+116 LPGRRVSLFALS

-155 PDVREVSRETEDVFN
+155 PDVRTVSSETEDVFN

-196 MTEEENEADD
+196 MTVDENGADNL
-206 PGAEKEAEDA
+206 GAEKEAVDA
-216 ALNQKDSDSAGSV
+216 
-229 QENGGLQEYVQ
+229 
-240 TKLELESKMGV
+240 
-251 DGFAAQAHAANGTA
+251 AANGT
-265 EVEKGAET
+265 VGAET
-273 ESAAGTGAKPAV
+273 GAETASTAGTGVKSAV
-285 RSAEQEDTVNS
+285 KSAEQEDIENS

-316 QATPEFQI
+316 QATPEFQA
-324 LLECAEKQG
+324 LLECAEIRG
-333 SLLRQFRHKISLA
+333 HLLRQFRHKISLA
-346 FQNTRDGE
+346 FQNTSDGE

-407 ENMLIPNGAYYD
+407 ENMMIPNGAYYD

>member
-1 MRIRMYNVGFGDC
+1 MYNVGFGDC

-53 ISRKNLLLTHFHP
+53 IRKKNLLLTHFHP

-155 PDVREVSRETEDVFN
+155 PDVRTVSSETEDVFN
-170 SLIEDNEKAMTELV
+170 SLIENNEKAMTELV

-196 MTEEENEADD
+196 MTEDENEADVNL
-206 PGAEKEAEDA
+206 GAEKEVVDA
-216 ALNQKDSDSAGSV
+216 AGKQTDSDSAGSV
-229 QENGGLQEYVQ
+229 QGNNGTQEY
-240 TKLELESKMGV
+240 
-251 DGFAAQAHAANGTA
+251 AQAELRN
-265 EVEKGAET
+265 
-273 ESAAGTGAKPAV
+273 
-285 RSAEQEDTVNS
+285 
-296 QKETQRRLR
+296 RLK

-316 QATPEFQI
+316 QATAEFQA

-333 SLLRQFRHKISLA
+333 HLLRQFRHKISLA

-354 LNLLFT
+354 LNMLFT

-369 MIVEDYD
+369 LIVEDYD

-407 ENMLIPNGAYYD
+407 ENMMIPNGAYYD

-437 FYINDAHMYCSNC
+437 FYISDAHMYCSNC

>member
-19 RKSSLLVDFGAANS
+19 RKSSLLVDFGAVNS

-53 ISRKNLLLTHFHP
+53 IRKKNLLLTHFHP

-116 LPGRRVSLFALA
+116 LPGRRVSLLALA

-155 PDVREVSRETEDVFN
+155 PDVKMVNRETEDVFN

-196 MTEEENEADD
+196 MTVDENGADNL
-206 PGAEKEAEDA
+206 GAEKEAVDA
-216 ALNQKDSDSAGSV
+216 
-229 QENGGLQEYVQ
+229 
-240 TKLELESKMGV
+240 
-251 DGFAAQAHAANGTA
+251 AANGT
-265 EVEKGAET
+265 VGAET
-273 ESAAGTGAKPAV
+273 GAETASTAGTGVKSAV
-285 RSAEQEDTVNS
+285 KSAEQEDIENS

-316 QATPEFQI
+316 QATAEFQA

-333 SLLRQFRHKISLA
+333 HLLRQFRHKISLA
-346 FQNTRDGE
+346 FQNTSDSE

-407 ENMLIPNGAYYD
+407 ENMMIPNGAYYD